1 MDFKPLLEKEAQILN
16 LNEIYQ
22 AIDSDLQAVENCLQ
36 TMTFSSNPFLAEIH
50 RFLFQKKGKRLR
62 PALVILSTKLFGYD
76 GQDHILMASLV
87 ECVHTASLIHDDIVD
102 NSRLRRGR
110 STVHARWGTNLSVLL
125 GDHLYIQAIN
135 WLLQSGHDAI
145 IRLLSKTV
153 SQMIEGEISEF
164 LVSGNFEL
172 SEKEYLEIIMK
183 KTASLFGASCAI
195 GGLLAKAGEE
205 KLHLISDFGSYLGLA
220 FQIIDDILDY
230 LGDEKI
236 LGKPT
241 FSDLNEGRITLPLIH
256 SLSQNGHP
264 SREKIIQLARIR
276 PLGEKERQEILI
288 LLAKSNSFNYSFDKA
303 KEFVLKG
310 QELLGKLPFSSYR
323 QSLEGLA
330 KYVLYRNH

>member
-1 MDFKPLLEKEAQILN
+1 MEFKPPLEKEGSNLN

-36 TMTFSSNPFLAEIH
+36 SLPSSPNLFLAEIN

-102 NSRLRRGR
+102 NSSLRRGR

-135 WLLQSGHDAI
+135 LLLQSGHDAI

-153 SQMIEGEISEF
+153 SQMIEGEINEF
-164 LVSGNFEL
+164 LMSGNFEL

-195 GGLLAKAGEE
+195 GGLLAKVNQEE
-205 KLHLISDFGSYLGLA
+205 LHLISDFGSYLGLA
-220 FQIIDDILDY
+220 FQITDDILDY

-241 FSDLNEGRITLPLIH
+241 FSDLNEGRITLPIIH

-264 SREKIIQLARIR
+264 CREKIIKLAQTR

-288 LLAKSNSFNYSFDKA
+288 FLTETNSFNYSFDKA
-303 KEFVLKG
+303 KEFILKG
-310 QELLGKLPFSSYR
+310 HELLMKLPFSCYR
-323 QSLEGLA
+323 QSLESLA
-330 KYVLYRNH
+330 NYVLYRNH